1 VPRQLISRPT
11 LALALLVCAVP
22 ARAAVSFLHAASVY
36 EDDKRRPLKDVE
48 GVACDGGGRF
58 LVADTGNGR
67 LVEYR
72 LTGKEITGGFEYRVP
87 ELPYPTQL
95 QLDAKGGVYVLDR
108 KVKRIGRL
116 DAKGA
121 FLGYVQLKGSLAPEG
136 IIPGGF
142 KVDSSENLVVLDLAS
157 VKVLVADPT
166 GNVLRA
172 LDLPRTGALFTD
184 VALDQAGRLYALDA
198 LGPSVWVAEKGAA
211 AFRPLVKSLR
221 DSITF
226 PIYGTV
232 LGGRMLLVD
241 QHGQGLVVLGL
252 DGAFQG
258 RFLAMG
264 TSEGSVYYPS
274 QLCVTDAGTAFVA
287 DRGNHRVQ
295 VFNMTQ

>member
-1 VPRQLISRPT
+1 VPRPLISRAT
-11 LALALLVCAVP
+11 LALALLACAGP
-22 ARAAVSFLHAASVY
+22 ARAAVSFVHAASVY

-48 GVACDGGGRF
+48 GVACAGDGRF

-67 LVEYR
+67 ILEYQLAGKEVRGGVEYR
-72 LTGKEITGGFEYRVP
+72 IP
-87 ELPYPTQL
+87 ELPYPTQI

-108 KVKRIGRL
+108 KVQRIGRL

-121 FLGYVQLKGSLAPEG
+121 FFGYVQLKGTLAPEG
-136 IIPGGF
+136 VIPGGL
-142 KVDSSENLVVLDLAS
+142 KVDPSGNLVVLDLAS

-172 LDLPRTGALFTD
+172 VELPRTGTLFTD
-184 VALDQAGRLYALDA
+184 VALDAAGRLYAVDA
-198 LGPSVWVAEKGAA
+198 KGPSVWVAEKGAA
-211 AFRPLVKSLR
+211 AFKPLVKDLS
-221 DSITF
+221 DSTTF

-232 LGGRMLLVD
+232 LGGRLLLVD

-264 TSEGSVYYPS
+264 WSEGAVYYPS
-274 QLCVTDAGTAFVA
+274 QLCVTDTGTAILA

-295 VFNMTQ
+295 VFTMTQ